1 MRIDRGSCDV
11 LWILGNAANAV
22 LVVWSPVGSHMIRL
36 LQKHTRLGYR
46 GCMSRWTLHKQA
58 KHDDMAL
65 AKKVAE
71 ELLLAG
77 LSVPVIFYFVIF

>member
-1 MRIDRGSCDV
+1 
-11 LWILGNAANAV
+11 
-22 LVVWSPVGSHMIRL
+22 MIRL